1 MPAKGSLKPMATLKF
16 PSRWPPSDPDR
27 IQLYSMNTANGQ
39 KVSICLEEMGLE
51 YEAHRVDFWKGEQ
64 HDADYLLINPN
75 GKIPSLIDPQ
85 GPENKAIALME
96 SIVILVYLADKTG
109 MLLPQDSLARLEHL
123 QWLSFQAAHIGPMFG
138 QFGHFYIYAKDKTN
152 DSYALERYSKE
163 TRRLLQVLE
172 NRLEDREYI
181 MDEFSIVDI
190 AIQPWVLRLTDFY
203 HAAQQLNITEFER
216 VLNWQNRLAAR
227 AGFKTGKEV
236 CGA

>member
-1 MPAKGSLKPMATLKF
+1 
-16 PSRWPPSDPDR
+16 
-27 IQLYSMNTANGQ
+27 MNTANGQ
-39 KVSICLEEMGLE
+39 KVSICLEEMGLA

-85 GPENKAIALME
+85 GPDNKAIALME
-96 SIVILVYLADKTG
+96 SVVILVYLADKTG